1 MTFCIIHC
9 VRKSSRI
16 IVKPTTRV
24 NVLWDAIVP
33 LSATPTTIDRPFAKH
48 QKSLSFRTH
57 QWCFLTSAIHDTQAY
72 IRKRILHL
80 GKGIFFVFFLLL
92 ILHFSVLIE
101 LFLLQYCFRH
111 CAFWLRNYYL
121 SSFKKNPSMILDL
134 LGESTGHVQQLI
146 SSI

>member
-111 CAFWLRNYYL
+111 CAFCNLDWGITIYHLL
-121 SSFKKNPSMILDL
+121 KKIHLWY
-134 LGESTGHVQQLI
+134 
-146 SSI
+146 